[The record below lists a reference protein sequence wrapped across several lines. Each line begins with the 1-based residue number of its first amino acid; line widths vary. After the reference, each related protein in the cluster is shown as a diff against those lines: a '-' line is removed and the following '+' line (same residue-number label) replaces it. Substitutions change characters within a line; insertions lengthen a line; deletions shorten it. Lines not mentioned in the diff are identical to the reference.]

1 METDTSII
9 AKRAPKRYLFAL
21 FMCLLVEWSFTDY
34 VQDKGHPRECQMN
47 CVMANFILKTH
58 RSGSGQRQGAG
69 PPVPTSVKIT
79 TIGTVHQI

>member
-34 VQDKGHPRECQMN
+34 VQDKGHPTIPGHSTEKTQTCRQIHLCQ
-47 CVMANFILKTH
+47 
-58 RSGSGQRQGAG
+58 
-69 PPVPTSVKIT
+69 T
-79 TIGTVHQI
+79 TDIARLHLISCLY